1 MEEVKTKKIGLD
13 TDRLII
19 RTPDENDAHDIF
31 TLMSDLEIAASTG
44 FRPMST
50 LSEAEGKIRRDMNS
64 GLMFCISEKGLLEK
78 VLGVFEVTPH
88 KINSVSGEKCNYE
101 ICYFLHKE
109 ARGKGYMTEVVTRM
123 KRYLFDERM
132 ADSLTIAVLPRNDA
146 SRRVALKSGFTY
158 EGLERKCGMN
168 YLDEVVDLEYYTLDK
183 EEYLNPDKT
192 VRKGKQTIASK
203 QKWINDGGILYPIPG
218 YASLLTS
225 PGNGI
230 FRIYEHPQ
238 TKRLGLEKIDDIFRF
253 DFKIYDL
260 DCENIISKII
270 KTWTSDLFR
279 ESNKNLGVI
288 FNGIKGTGKTIAAK
302 LLCNRIG
309 LPVIVISKLVDGML
323 EFIQSLH
330 FEGIILIDEAEKTF
344 REEQEVLL
352 KMIDG
357 VYNDMR
363 KLYILTTNKLSV
375 DENLLGR
382 PGRIRYIKEFS
393 NLPAKSVNDVIDDN
407 LKDISLKEEVLK
419 VVDSLEIS
427 TIDILKAIIDEC
439 NIMGTVPSDSTLNIP
454 KAKYRMQ
461 IISFDNL
468 DLKSHQELK
477 DYIKEHLVYNETV
490 AGWLQKVIGT
500 DESKKKPKKNIGNR
514 PKPRVPFNRWPW
526 TKETTSNSSIPK
538 IPLLPTS
545 CRSVSSTCC
554 WSPLITMHSFSK
566 KTAASKNKSSLNTP
580 RSTSVRRPASPR
592 SATSKTLSRN
602 YRPSGSTSSSPY
614 PMSSTAK
621 RTKRPRKSSTT
632 TPTYPSCCSRRLPA
646 K

>member
-1 MEEVKTKKIGLD
+1 MEETARKTEFV

-19 RTPDENDAHDIF
+19 RTPEERDAHDIF
-31 TLMSDLEIAASTG
+31 ALMSDLEIAASTG
-44 FRPMST
+44 FRPMNT
-50 LSEAEGKIRRDMNS
+50 LSEAEGKIRREMDS
-64 GLMFCISEKGLLEK
+64 GLMYCISEKSHPERNI
-78 VLGVFEVTPH
+78 GVFEITPH
-88 KINSVSGEKCNYE
+88 KTNTASGEKCNYE
-101 ICYFLHKE
+101 ICYFLHKG
-109 ARGKGYMTEVVTRM
+109 ARGKGYMTEVVERM
-123 KRYLFDERM
+123 KHYLFDERM

-168 YLDEVVDLEYYTLDK
+168 YLDEVVDLEYYTIYK
-183 EEYLNPDKT
+183 EEYLNPDEK
-192 VRKGKQTIASK
+192 VHKEKQTIASK

-218 YASLLTS
+218 YASLLAS

-230 FRIYEHPQ
+230 FRIYENPQ
-238 TKRLGLEKIDDIFRF
+238 TKRLGLEKIDDTFRF

-260 DCENIISKII
+260 ECEEIISKVI

-309 LPVIVISKLVDGML
+309 LPVIVVSKPVDGML

-344 REEQEVLL
+344 DEERDILL

-363 KLYILTTNKLSV
+363 KLYVLTTNKLSI

-393 NLPAKSVNDVIDDN
+393 NLSAKAVNDVIDDN
-407 LKDISLKEEVLK
+407 LNDISLKDEILK
-419 VVDSLEIS
+419 VVDSLEFS
-427 TIDILKAIIDEC
+427 TIDILKTIIDEC
-439 NIMGTVPSDSTLNIP
+439 NIMGSVPSDSTLNIP

-468 DLKSHQELK
+468 ELK
-477 DYIKEHLVYNETV
+477 FHRELQDYIINHLAADESVIN
-490 AGWLQKVIGT
+490 WLQKVIGT
-500 DESKKKPKKNIGNR
+500 DGKDKKFKKNLDIIEEMYDC
-514 PKPRVPFNRWPW
+514 RVCIEWR
-526 TKETTSNSSIPK
+526 
-538 IPLLPTS
+538 PTS
-545 CRSVSSTCC
+545 TLGVYIGKHLGCGTVNSEPDRYGFFTREADWDNSTELCC
-554 WSPLITMHSFSK
+554 LCNDIHIP
-566 KTAASKNKSSLNTP
+566 SL
-580 RSTSVRRPASPR
+580 
-592 SATSKTLSRN
+592 
-602 YRPSGSTSSSPY
+602 YRGN
-614 PMSSTAK
+614 
-621 RTKRPRKSSTT
+621 
-632 TPTYPSCCSRRLPA
+632 L
-646 K
+646 

>member
-1 MEEVKTKKIGLD
+1 MEETARKTEFV

-19 RTPDENDAHDIF
+19 RTPEERDAHDIF
-31 TLMSDLEIAASTG
+31 ALMSDLEIAASTG
-44 FRPMST
+44 FRPMNT
-50 LSEAEGKIRRDMNS
+50 LSEAEGKIRREMDS
-64 GLMFCISEKGLLEK
+64 GLMYCISEKSHPERNI
-78 VLGVFEVTPH
+78 GVFEITPH
-88 KINSVSGEKCNYE
+88 KTNTASGEKCNYE
-101 ICYFLHKE
+101 ICYFLHKG
-109 ARGKGYMTEVVTRM
+109 ARGKGYMTEVVERM
-123 KRYLFDERM
+123 KHYLFDERM

-168 YLDEVVDLEYYTLDK
+168 YLDEVVDLEYYTLYK
-183 EEYLNPDKT
+183 EEYLNPDEK
-192 VRKGKQTIASK
+192 VHKEKQTIASK

-230 FRIYEHPQ
+230 FRIYENPQ
-238 TKRLGLEKIDDIFRF
+238 TKRLGLEKIDDTFRF

-260 DCENIISKII
+260 DSEEIISKII

-279 ESNKNLGVI
+279 ESKKNLGVI

-302 LLCNRIG
+302 QLCNRIG
-309 LPVIVISKLVDGML
+309 LPVIVISKPVDGML

-330 FEGIILIDEAEKTF
+330 FESIILIDEAEKTF

-363 KLYILTTNKLSV
+363 KLYILTTNKLSI

-393 NLPAKSVNDVIDDN
+393 NLSAKAVNDVIDDN
-407 LKDISLKEEVLK
+407 LNDISLKDDVLK

-439 NIMGTVPSDSTLNIP
+439 NIMGSVPSDSTLNIP
-454 KAKYRMQ
+454 KAKYKIQ

-468 DLKSHQELK
+468 ELK
-477 DYIKEHLVYNETV
+477 FHRELQDYIINHLAADESVIN
-490 AGWLQKVIGT
+490 WLQKVIGT
-500 DESKKKPKKNIGNR
+500 DGKGKKFKKNLDLIEEMYDC
-514 PKPRVPFNRWPW
+514 RVCIEWR
-526 TKETTSNSSIPK
+526 
-538 IPLLPTS
+538 PTS
-545 CRSVSSTCC
+545 TLGVYIGKHLGCGIVNSKPDGYGFFTREADWDNSTELCC
-554 WSPLITMHSFSK
+554 LCNDYNIP
-566 KTAASKNKSSLNTP
+566 SL
-580 RSTSVRRPASPR
+580 
-592 SATSKTLSRN
+592 
-602 YRPSGSTSSSPY
+602 YRGN
-614 PMSSTAK
+614 
-621 RTKRPRKSSTT
+621 
-632 TPTYPSCCSRRLPA
+632 L
-646 K
+646 

>member
-1 MEEVKTKKIGLD
+1 MKEVKARKIELA
-13 TDRLII
+13 TVRLII
-19 RTPDENDAHDIF
+19 RTPQERDVHDIF
-31 TLMSDLEIAASTG
+31 VLMSDLEIAAITG
-44 FRPMST
+44 FRPMNT
-50 LSEAEGKIRRDMNS
+50 LSEAEGKIRREMDG
-64 GLMFCISEKGLLEK
+64 GLMFCILEKNLPEK
-78 VLGVFEVTPH
+78 VLGVFEITPH
-88 KINSVSGEKCNYE
+88 KTNTVSGEKCNYE

-109 ARGKGYMTEVVTRM
+109 ARGKGYMTEVVKRM

-158 EGLERKCGMN
+158 EGLEKKCGMN
-168 YLDEVVDLEYYTLDK
+168 YLDEVVDLEYYTLYK
-183 EEYLNPDKT
+183 EEYLNPDEKI
-192 VRKGKQTIASK
+192 RKEKQTIASK

-230 FRIYEHPQ
+230 FRIYEQPQ
-238 TKRLGLEKIDDIFRF
+238 TKRLGLEKIDDTFRF

-260 DCENIISKII
+260 DCEDIMSKII

-302 LLCNRIG
+302 QLCNRIG
-309 LPVIVISKLVDGML
+309 LPVIVISKPVDGML

-330 FEGIILIDEAEKTF
+330 FESIILIDEAEKTF

-363 KLYILTTNKLSV
+363 KLYILTTNKLSI

-393 NLPAKSVNDVIDDN
+393 NLSAKAVNDVIDDN
-407 LKDISLKEEVLK
+407 LNDISLKDDVLK

-439 NIMGTVPSDSTLNIP
+439 NIMGSVPSDSTLNIP
-454 KAKYRMQ
+454 KAKYKIQ

-468 DLKSHQELK
+468 ELK
-477 DYIKEHLVYNETV
+477 FHRELQDYIINHLAADESVIN
-490 AGWLQKVIGT
+490 WLQKVIGT
-500 DESKKKPKKNIGNR
+500 DGKGKKFKKNMDLIEEMYDC
-514 PKPRVPFNRWPW
+514 RVCIEWR
-526 TKETTSNSSIPK
+526 
-538 IPLLPTS
+538 PTS
-545 CRSVSSTCC
+545 TLGVYIGKHLGCGIVNSKPDGYGFFTREADWDNSTELCC
-554 WSPLITMHSFSK
+554 LCNDYNIP
-566 KTAASKNKSSLNTP
+566 SL
-580 RSTSVRRPASPR
+580 
-592 SATSKTLSRN
+592 
-602 YRPSGSTSSSPY
+602 YRGN
-614 PMSSTAK
+614 
-621 RTKRPRKSSTT
+621 
-632 TPTYPSCCSRRLPA
+632 L
-646 K
+646 

>member
-1 MEEVKTKKIGLD
+1 MKEVKARKIELA
-13 TDRLII
+13 TVRLII
-19 RTPDENDAHDIF
+19 RTPQERDVHDIF
-31 TLMSDLEIAASTG
+31 VLMSDLEIAAITG
-44 FRPMST
+44 FRPMNT
-50 LSEAEGKIRRDMNS
+50 LSEAEGKIRREMDG
-64 GLMFCISEKGLLEK
+64 GLMFCILEKNLPEK
-78 VLGVFEVTPH
+78 VLGVFEITPH
-88 KINSVSGEKCNYE
+88 KTNTVSDEKCNYE

-109 ARGKGYMTEVVTRM
+109 ARGKGYMTEVVKRM

-158 EGLERKCGMN
+158 EGLEKKCGMN
-168 YLDEVVDLEYYTLDK
+168 YLDEVVDLEYYTLYK
-183 EEYLNPDKT
+183 EEYLNPDEKI
-192 VRKGKQTIASK
+192 RKEKQTIASK

-230 FRIYEHPQ
+230 FRIYEQPQ
-238 TKRLGLEKIDDIFRF
+238 TKRLGLEKIDDTFRF

-260 DCENIISKII
+260 DCEDIMSNII

-302 LLCNRIG
+302 QLCNRIG
-309 LPVIVISKLVDGML
+309 LPVIVISKPVDGML

-330 FEGIILIDEAEKTF
+330 FESIILIDEAEKTF

-363 KLYILTTNKLSV
+363 KLYILTTNKLSI

-393 NLPAKSVNDVIDDN
+393 NLSAKAVNDVIDDN
-407 LKDISLKEEVLK
+407 LNDISLKDDVLK

-439 NIMGTVPSDSTLNIP
+439 NIMGSVPSDSTLNIP
-454 KAKYRMQ
+454 KAKYKIQ

-468 DLKSHQELK
+468 ELK
-477 DYIKEHLVYNETV
+477 FHRELQDYIINHLAADESVIN
-490 AGWLQKVIGT
+490 WLQKVIGT
-500 DESKKKPKKNIGNR
+500 DGKGKKFKKNLDLIEEMYDC
-514 PKPRVPFNRWPW
+514 RVCIEWR
-526 TKETTSNSSIPK
+526 
-538 IPLLPTS
+538 PTS
-545 CRSVSSTCC
+545 TLGVYIGKHLGCGIVNSKPDGYGFFTREADWDNSTELCC
-554 WSPLITMHSFSK
+554 LCNDYNIP
-566 KTAASKNKSSLNTP
+566 SL
-580 RSTSVRRPASPR
+580 
-592 SATSKTLSRN
+592 
-602 YRPSGSTSSSPY
+602 YRGN
-614 PMSSTAK
+614 
-621 RTKRPRKSSTT
+621 
-632 TPTYPSCCSRRLPA
+632 L
-646 K
+646 

>member
-1 MEEVKTKKIGLD
+1 MKEAKTGKIEIE

-19 RTPDENDAHDIF
+19 RTPEDKDVHDIF
-31 TLMSDLEIAASTG
+31 VLMSDREIAASTG
-44 FRPMST
+44 FRPMNT
-50 LSEAEGKIRRDMNS
+50 LSEAEGKIRREMDG
-64 GLMFCISEKGLLEK
+64 GLMFCISEKNLPEK
-78 VLGVFEVTPH
+78 VLGVFEITPH
-88 KINSVSGEKCNYE
+88 KTNTVSGENCNYE

-109 ARGKGYMTEVVTRM
+109 FRGKGYMTEVAERM

-158 EGLERKCGMN
+158 EGLEKKCGMN
-168 YLDEVVDLEYYTLDK
+168 YLDEVVDLEYYTLYK
-183 EEYLNPDKT
+183 EEYLNPDEK
-192 VRKGKQTIASK
+192 VRKEKQTIASK

-230 FRIYEHPQ
+230 FRIYENPQ
-238 TKRLGLEKIDDIFRF
+238 TKRLGLEKIDDTFRF

-260 DCENIISKII
+260 DCEDIMSKII

-302 LLCNRIG
+302 QLCNRIG
-309 LPVIVISKLVDGML
+309 LPVIVISKPVDGML

-330 FEGIILIDEAEKTF
+330 FESIILIDEAEKTF

-363 KLYILTTNKLSV
+363 KLYILTTNKLSI

-393 NLPAKSVNDVIDDN
+393 NLSAKAVNDVIDDN
-407 LKDISLKEEVLK
+407 LNDISLKDDVLK

-439 NIMGTVPSDSTLNIP
+439 NIMGSVPSDSTLNIP
-454 KAKYRMQ
+454 KAKYKIQ

-468 DLKSHQELK
+468 ELK
-477 DYIKEHLVYNETV
+477 FHRELQDYIINHLAADESVIN
-490 AGWLQKVIGT
+490 WLQKVIGT
-500 DESKKKPKKNIGNR
+500 DEKGKKLKKNIDLIEEMYDCDVCIEWR
-514 PKPRVPFNRWPW
+514 
-526 TKETTSNSSIPK
+526 
-538 IPLLPTS
+538 PTS
-545 CRSVSSTCC
+545 TLSIYIGKHLGCGTVSSEPDRYGFFTREDDWNNSTELCC
-554 WSPLITMHSFSK
+554 LCNDIHIP
-566 KTAASKNKSSLNTP
+566 SL
-580 RSTSVRRPASPR
+580 
-592 SATSKTLSRN
+592 
-602 YRPSGSTSSSPY
+602 YRGN
-614 PMSSTAK
+614 
-621 RTKRPRKSSTT
+621 
-632 TPTYPSCCSRRLPA
+632 L
-646 K
+646 

>member
-1 MEEVKTKKIGLD
+1 MKEAKTGKIEIE

-19 RTPDENDAHDIF
+19 RTPEDKDVHDIF
-31 TLMSDLEIAASTG
+31 VLMSDLEIAAITG
-44 FRPMST
+44 FRPMNT
-50 LSEAEGKIRRDMNS
+50 LSEAEGKIRREMDG
-64 GLMFCISEKGLLEK
+64 GLMFCILEKNLPEK
-78 VLGVFEVTPH
+78 VLGVFEITPH
-88 KINSVSGEKCNYE
+88 KTNTVSGEKCNYE

-109 ARGKGYMTEVVTRM
+109 ARGKGYMTEVVKRM

-158 EGLERKCGMN
+158 EGLEKKCGMN
-168 YLDEVVDLEYYTLDK
+168 YLDEVVDLEYYTLYK
-183 EEYLNPDKT
+183 EEYLNPDEKI
-192 VRKGKQTIASK
+192 RKEKQTIASK

-230 FRIYEHPQ
+230 FRIYEQPQ
-238 TKRLGLEKIDDIFRF
+238 TKRLGLEKIDDTFRF

-260 DCENIISKII
+260 DCEDIMSKII

-302 LLCNRIG
+302 QLCNRIG
-309 LPVIVISKLVDGML
+309 LPVIVISKPVDGML

-330 FEGIILIDEAEKTF
+330 FESIILIDEAEKTF

-363 KLYILTTNKLSV
+363 KLYILTTNKLSI

-393 NLPAKSVNDVIDDN
+393 NLSAKAVNDVIDDN
-407 LKDISLKEEVLK
+407 LNDISLKDDVLK

-439 NIMGTVPSDSTLNIP
+439 NIMGSVPSDSTLNIP
-454 KAKYRMQ
+454 KAKYKIQ

-468 DLKSHQELK
+468 ELK
-477 DYIKEHLVYNETV
+477 FHRELQDYIINHLAADESVIN
-490 AGWLQKVIGT
+490 WLQKVIGT
-500 DESKKKPKKNIGNR
+500 DGKGKKFKKNLDLIEEMYDC
-514 PKPRVPFNRWPW
+514 RVCIEWR
-526 TKETTSNSSIPK
+526 
-538 IPLLPTS
+538 PTS
-545 CRSVSSTCC
+545 TLGVYIGKHLGCGIVNSKPDGYGFFTREADWDNSTELCC
-554 WSPLITMHSFSK
+554 LCNDYNIP
-566 KTAASKNKSSLNTP
+566 SL
-580 RSTSVRRPASPR
+580 
-592 SATSKTLSRN
+592 
-602 YRPSGSTSSSPY
+602 YRGN
-614 PMSSTAK
+614 
-621 RTKRPRKSSTT
+621 
-632 TPTYPSCCSRRLPA
+632 L
-646 K
+646 

>member
-1 MEEVKTKKIGLD
+1 MKEAKAGKIEIV

-19 RTPDENDAHDIF
+19 RTPGKKDVHDIF
-31 TLMSDLEIAASTG
+31 VLMSDREIAASTG

-64 GLMFCISEKGLLEK
+64 GLMFCISEEGLPEK

-88 KINSVSGEKCNYE
+88 KTNTVSGEKYNYE

-109 ARGKGYMTEVVTRM
+109 ARGKGYMTEVVERM

-168 YLDEVVDLEYYTLDK
+168 YLDEVVDLEYYTLYK
-183 EEYLNPDKT
+183 EEYLNPDEKI
-192 VRKGKQTIASK
+192 RKEKQTIASK

-230 FRIYEHPQ
+230 FRIYEQPQ
-238 TKRLGLEKIDDIFRF
+238 TERLGLEKIDDTFRF

-260 DCENIISKII
+260 DCEDIMSKII

-302 LLCNRIG
+302 QLCNRIG
-309 LPVIVISKLVDGML
+309 LPVIVISKPVDGML

-330 FEGIILIDEAEKTF
+330 FESIILIDEAEKTF

-363 KLYILTTNKLSV
+363 KLYILTTNKLSI

-393 NLPAKSVNDVIDDN
+393 NLSAKAVNDVIDDN
-407 LKDISLKEEVLK
+407 LNDISLKDDVLK

-439 NIMGTVPSDSTLNIP
+439 NIMGSVPSDSTLNIP
-454 KAKYRMQ
+454 KAKYKIQ

-468 DLKSHQELK
+468 ELK
-477 DYIKEHLVYNETV
+477 FHRELQDYIINHLAADESVIN
-490 AGWLQKVIGT
+490 WLQKVIGT
-500 DESKKKPKKNIGNR
+500 DGKGKKFKKNLDLIEEMYDC
-514 PKPRVPFNRWPW
+514 RVCIEWR
-526 TKETTSNSSIPK
+526 
-538 IPLLPTS
+538 PTS
-545 CRSVSSTCC
+545 TLGVYIGKHLGCGIVNSKPDGYGFFTREADWDNSTELCC
-554 WSPLITMHSFSK
+554 LCNDYNIP
-566 KTAASKNKSSLNTP
+566 SL
-580 RSTSVRRPASPR
+580 
-592 SATSKTLSRN
+592 
-602 YRPSGSTSSSPY
+602 YRGN
-614 PMSSTAK
+614 
-621 RTKRPRKSSTT
+621 
-632 TPTYPSCCSRRLPA
+632 L
-646 K
+646 

>member
-1 MEEVKTKKIGLD
+1 MEEVKTQKIGLD

-19 RTPDENDAHDIF
+19 RTPDEKDVYDIF
-31 TLMSDLEIAASTG
+31 SLMSDREIAASTG

-64 GLMFCISEKGLLEK
+64 GLMFCISEEGLPEK

-88 KINSVSGEKCNYE
+88 KTNTVSGEKCNYE
-101 ICYFLHKE
+101 ICYFLHKD
-109 ARGKGYMTEVVTRM
+109 ARGKGYMTEVVERM

-168 YLDEVVDLEYYTLDK
+168 YLDEVVDLEYYTLYK
-183 EEYLNPDKT
+183 EEYLNPNEK
-192 VRKGKQTIASK
+192 VRKEKQTIASK

-230 FRIYEHPQ
+230 FRIYENPQ
-238 TKRLGLEKIDDIFRF
+238 TKRLGLERIDETFRF

-260 DCENIISKII
+260 DSEEIISKII

-302 LLCNRIG
+302 QLCNRIG
-309 LPVIVISKLVDGML
+309 LPVIVISKPVDGML

-330 FEGIILIDEAEKTF
+330 FESIILIDEAEKTF

-363 KLYILTTNKLSV
+363 KLYILTTNKLSI

-393 NLPAKSVNDVIDDN
+393 NLSAKAVNDVIDDN
-407 LKDISLKEEVLK
+407 LNDISLKDDVLK

-439 NIMGTVPSDSTLNIP
+439 NIMGSVPSDSTLNIP
-454 KAKYRMQ
+454 KAKYKIQ

-468 DLKSHQELK
+468 ELK
-477 DYIKEHLVYNETV
+477 FHRELQDYIINHLAADESVIN
-490 AGWLQKVIGT
+490 WLQKVIGT
-500 DESKKKPKKNIGNR
+500 DGKGKKFKKNLDLIEEMYDC
-514 PKPRVPFNRWPW
+514 RVCIEWR
-526 TKETTSNSSIPK
+526 
-538 IPLLPTS
+538 PTS
-545 CRSVSSTCC
+545 TLGVYIGKHLGCGIVNSKPDGYGFFTREADWDNSTELCC
-554 WSPLITMHSFSK
+554 LCNDYNIP
-566 KTAASKNKSSLNTP
+566 SL
-580 RSTSVRRPASPR
+580 
-592 SATSKTLSRN
+592 
-602 YRPSGSTSSSPY
+602 YRGN
-614 PMSSTAK
+614 
-621 RTKRPRKSSTT
+621 
-632 TPTYPSCCSRRLPA
+632 L
-646 K
+646 

>member
-1 MEEVKTKKIGLD
+1 MEETARKTEFV

-19 RTPDENDAHDIF
+19 RTPEERDAHDIF
-31 TLMSDLEIAASTG
+31 ALMSDLEIAASTG
-44 FRPMST
+44 FRPMNT
-50 LSEAEGKIRRDMNS
+50 LSEAEGKIRREMDS
-64 GLMFCISEKGLLEK
+64 GLMYCISEKSHPERNI
-78 VLGVFEVTPH
+78 GVFEITPH
-88 KINSVSGEKCNYE
+88 KTNTASGEKCNYE
-101 ICYFLHKE
+101 ICYFLHKG
-109 ARGKGYMTEVVTRM
+109 ARGKGYMTEVVERM
-123 KRYLFDERM
+123 KHYLFDERM

-168 YLDEVVDLEYYTLDK
+168 YLDEVVDLEYYTLYK
-183 EEYLNPDKT
+183 EEYLNPDEKI
-192 VRKGKQTIASK
+192 RKEKQTIASK

-230 FRIYEHPQ
+230 FRIYEQPQ
-238 TKRLGLEKIDDIFRF
+238 TKRLGLEKIDDTFRF

-260 DCENIISKII
+260 DCEDIMSKII

-302 LLCNRIG
+302 QLCNRIG
-309 LPVIVISKLVDGML
+309 LPVIVISKPVDGML

-330 FEGIILIDEAEKTF
+330 FESIILIDEAEKTF

-363 KLYILTTNKLSV
+363 KLYILTTNKLSI

-393 NLPAKSVNDVIDDN
+393 NLSAKAVNDVIDDN
-407 LKDISLKEEVLK
+407 LNDISLKDDVLK

-439 NIMGTVPSDSTLNIP
+439 NIMGSVPSDSTLNIP

-468 DLKSHQELK
+468 ELK
-477 DYIKEHLVYNETV
+477 FHRELQDYIINHLAADESVIN
-490 AGWLQKVIGT
+490 WLQKVIGT
-500 DESKKKPKKNIGNR
+500 DGKDKKFKKNLDIIEEMYDC
-514 PKPRVPFNRWPW
+514 RVCIEWR
-526 TKETTSNSSIPK
+526 
-538 IPLLPTS
+538 PTS
-545 CRSVSSTCC
+545 TLGVYIGKHLGCGTVNSEPDRYGFFTREADWDNSTELCC
-554 WSPLITMHSFSK
+554 LCNDIHIP
-566 KTAASKNKSSLNTP
+566 SL
-580 RSTSVRRPASPR
+580 
-592 SATSKTLSRN
+592 
-602 YRPSGSTSSSPY
+602 YRGN
-614 PMSSTAK
+614 
-621 RTKRPRKSSTT
+621 
-632 TPTYPSCCSRRLPA
+632 L
-646 K
+646 

>member
-1 MEEVKTKKIGLD
+1 MEEVKTQKIGLD

-19 RTPDENDAHDIF
+19 RTPDEKDVYDIF
-31 TLMSDLEIAASTG
+31 SLMSDREIAASTG

-64 GLMFCISEKGLLEK
+64 GLMFCISEKNLPEK
-78 VLGVFEVTPH
+78 VLGVFEITPH
-88 KINSVSGEKCNYE
+88 KTNSVSDEKCNYE

-109 ARGKGYMTEVVTRM
+109 GRGKGYMTEVVERM

-168 YLDEVVDLEYYTLDK
+168 YLDEVVDLEYYTLYK
-183 EEYLNPDKT
+183 EEYLNPNEKIH
-192 VRKGKQTIASK
+192 KEKQTIASK

-230 FRIYEHPQ
+230 FRIYENPL
-238 TKRLGLEKIDDIFRF
+238 TKRLGLEKIDDTFRF

-260 DCENIISKII
+260 DSEEIISKII
-270 KTWTSDLFR
+270 MTWSSDLFR

-288 FNGIKGTGKTIAAK
+288 FNGLKGTGKTIAAK

-309 LPVIVISKLVDGML
+309 LPVIVISKPVDGML

-330 FEGIILIDEAEKTF
+330 FESIILIDEAEKTF

-363 KLYILTTNKLSV
+363 KLYILTTNKLSI

-393 NLPAKSVNDVIDDN
+393 NLSAKAVNDVIDDN
-407 LKDISLKEEVLK
+407 LKDTSLKEEVLK

-439 NIMGTVPSDSTLNIP
+439 NIMGSVPSDSTLNIP
-454 KAKYRMQ
+454 KAKYKMQ
-461 IISFDNL
+461 IVSFDNL
-468 DLKSHQELK
+468 ELK
-477 DYIKEHLVYNETV
+477 FHRELQDYIINHLAINESV
-490 AGWLQKVIGT
+490 INWLHKVIGT
-500 DESKKKPKKNIGNR
+500 DEKGKKLKKNIDLIEEMYDCDVCIEWR
-514 PKPRVPFNRWPW
+514 
-526 TKETTSNSSIPK
+526 
-538 IPLLPTS
+538 PTS
-545 CRSVSSTCC
+545 TLSIYIGKHLGCGTVSSEPDRYGFFTREADWNNSTELCC
-554 WSPLITMHSFSK
+554 LCNDIHIP
-566 KTAASKNKSSLNTP
+566 SL
-580 RSTSVRRPASPR
+580 
-592 SATSKTLSRN
+592 
-602 YRPSGSTSSSPY
+602 YRGN
-614 PMSSTAK
+614 
-621 RTKRPRKSSTT
+621 
-632 TPTYPSCCSRRLPA
+632 L
-646 K
+646 

>member
-1 MEEVKTKKIGLD
+1 MKEAKAGKIEIE

-19 RTPDENDAHDIF
+19 RTPEDKDVHDIF
-31 TLMSDLEIAASTG
+31 VLMSDREIAASTG

-50 LSEAEGKIRRDMNS
+50 LSEAEGKIRREMDG
-64 GLMFCISEKGLLEK
+64 GLMFCISEKNLPEK
-78 VLGVFEVTPH
+78 VLGVFEITPH
-88 KINSVSGEKCNYE
+88 KTNTVSGENCNYE

-109 ARGKGYMTEVVTRM
+109 AREKGYMTEVAERM

-168 YLDEVVDLEYYTLDK
+168 YLDEVVDLEYYTLYK
-183 EEYLNPDKT
+183 EEYLNPDEK
-192 VRKGKQTIASK
+192 VRKEKQTIASK

-230 FRIYEHPQ
+230 FRIYENPQ
-238 TKRLGLEKIDDIFRF
+238 TKRLGLEKIDDTFQF

-260 DCENIISKII
+260 DSEEIISKII
-270 KTWTSDLFR
+270 MTWSSDLFR

-288 FNGIKGTGKTIAAK
+288 FNGLKGTGKTIAAK

-309 LPVIVISKLVDGML
+309 LPVIVISKPVNGML

-330 FEGIILIDEAEKTF
+330 FESAILIDEAEKTF

-363 KLYILTTNKLSV
+363 KLYILTTNKLSI

-393 NLPAKSVNDVIDDN
+393 NLSVKAVNDVINDN

-439 NIMGTVPSDSTLNIP
+439 NIMGSVPSDSTLNIP

-461 IISFDNL
+461 IINFDCL

-477 DYIKEHLVYNETV
+477 DYIKGHLTYNETV

-500 DESKKKPKKNIGNR
+500 DESESKKKPKKNMD
-514 PKPRVPFNRWPW
+514 
-526 TKETTSNSSIPK
+526 
-538 IPLLPTS
+538 
-545 CRSVSSTCC
+545 
-554 WSPLITMHSFSK
+554 LIDEIFDCY
-566 KTAASKNKSSLNTP
+566 
-580 RSTSVRRPASPR
+580 VDIEWQ
-592 SATSKTLSRN
+592 
-602 YRPSGSTSSSPY
+602 STSSLITY
-614 PMSSTAK
+614 IGK
-621 RTKRPRKSSTT
+621 RIGRRTVVTEPDRYGFFTVET
-632 TPTYPSCCSRRLPA
+632 DWGDTELWCLCNDVNIPSLYRGNL
-646 K
+646 

>member
-1 MEEVKTKKIGLD
+1 MKEVKARKIELA
-13 TDRLII
+13 TVRLII
-19 RTPDENDAHDIF
+19 RTPQERDVHDIF
-31 TLMSDLEIAASTG
+31 VLMSDLEIAAITG
-44 FRPMST
+44 FRPMNT

-64 GLMFCISEKGLLEK
+64 GLMFCILEKNRPEK

-88 KINSVSGEKCNYE
+88 KTNTVSGEKCNYE

-109 ARGKGYMTEVVTRM
+109 ARGKGYMTEVVKRM

-168 YLDEVVDLEYYTLDK
+168 YLDEVVDLEYYTLYK
-183 EEYLNPDKT
+183 EEYLNPDEK
-192 VRKGKQTIASK
+192 VRKEKLTIASK

-230 FRIYEHPQ
+230 FRIYEQPQ
-238 TKRLGLEKIDDIFRF
+238 TKRLGLEKIDDTFRF

-260 DCENIISKII
+260 DCEDIMSKII

-302 LLCNRIG
+302 QLCNRIG
-309 LPVIVISKLVDGML
+309 LPVIVISKPVDGML

-330 FEGIILIDEAEKTF
+330 FESIILIDEAEKTF

-363 KLYILTTNKLSV
+363 KLYILTTNKLSI

-393 NLPAKSVNDVIDDN
+393 NLSAKAVNDVIDDN
-407 LKDISLKEEVLK
+407 LNDISLKDDVLK

-439 NIMGTVPSDSTLNIP
+439 NIMGSVPSDSTLNIP
-454 KAKYRMQ
+454 KAKYKIQ

-468 DLKSHQELK
+468 ELK
-477 DYIKEHLVYNETV
+477 FHRELQDYIINHLAADESVIN
-490 AGWLQKVIGT
+490 WLQKVIDT
-500 DESKKKPKKNIGNR
+500 DGKGKKFKKNLDLIEEMYDC
-514 PKPRVPFNRWPW
+514 RVCIEWR
-526 TKETTSNSSIPK
+526 
-538 IPLLPTS
+538 PTS
-545 CRSVSSTCC
+545 TLGVYIGKHLGCGIVNSKPDGYGFFTREADWDNSTELCC
-554 WSPLITMHSFSK
+554 LCNDYNIP
-566 KTAASKNKSSLNTP
+566 SL
-580 RSTSVRRPASPR
+580 
-592 SATSKTLSRN
+592 
-602 YRPSGSTSSSPY
+602 YRGN
-614 PMSSTAK
+614 
-621 RTKRPRKSSTT
+621 
-632 TPTYPSCCSRRLPA
+632 L
-646 K
+646 

>member
-1 MEEVKTKKIGLD
+1 MKEAKTGKIEIE

-19 RTPDENDAHDIF
+19 RTPEDKDVHDIF
-31 TLMSDLEIAASTG
+31 VLMSDREIAASTG
-44 FRPMST
+44 FRPMNT
-50 LSEAEGKIRRDMNS
+50 LSEAEGKIRREMDG
-64 GLMFCISEKGLLEK
+64 GLMFCISEKNLPEK
-78 VLGVFEVTPH
+78 VLGVFEITPH
-88 KINSVSGEKCNYE
+88 KTNTVSGENCNCE

-109 ARGKGYMTEVVTRM
+109 FRGKGYMTEVAERM

-158 EGLERKCGMN
+158 EGLEKKCGMN
-168 YLDEVVDLEYYTLDK
+168 YLDEVVDLEYYTLYK
-183 EEYLNPDKT
+183 EEYLNPDEK
-192 VRKGKQTIASK
+192 VRKEKQTIASK

-230 FRIYEHPQ
+230 FRIYENPQ
-238 TKRLGLEKIDDIFRF
+238 TKRLGLEKIDDTFRF

-260 DCENIISKII
+260 DCEDIMSKII

-302 LLCNRIG
+302 QLCNRIG
-309 LPVIVISKLVDGML
+309 LPVIVISKPVDGML

-330 FEGIILIDEAEKTF
+330 FESIILIDEAEKTF

-363 KLYILTTNKLSV
+363 KLYILTTNKLSI

-393 NLPAKSVNDVIDDN
+393 NLSAKAVNDVIDDN
-407 LKDISLKEEVLK
+407 LNDISLKDDVLK

-439 NIMGTVPSDSTLNIP
+439 NIMGSVPSDSTLNIP
-454 KAKYRMQ
+454 KAKYKIQ

-468 DLKSHQELK
+468 ELK
-477 DYIKEHLVYNETV
+477 FHRELQDYIINHLAADESVIN
-490 AGWLQKVIGT
+490 WLQKVIGT
-500 DESKKKPKKNIGNR
+500 DGKGKKFKKNLDLIEEMYDC
-514 PKPRVPFNRWPW
+514 RVCIEWR
-526 TKETTSNSSIPK
+526 
-538 IPLLPTS
+538 PTS
-545 CRSVSSTCC
+545 TLGVYIGKHLGCGIVNSKPDGYGFFTREADWDNSTELCC
-554 WSPLITMHSFSK
+554 LCNDYNIP
-566 KTAASKNKSSLNTP
+566 SL
-580 RSTSVRRPASPR
+580 
-592 SATSKTLSRN
+592 
-602 YRPSGSTSSSPY
+602 YRGN
-614 PMSSTAK
+614 
-621 RTKRPRKSSTT
+621 
-632 TPTYPSCCSRRLPA
+632 L
-646 K
+646 

>member
-1 MEEVKTKKIGLD
+1 MEETARKTEFV

-19 RTPDENDAHDIF
+19 RTPEERDAHDIF
-31 TLMSDLEIAASTG
+31 ALMSDREIAASTG
-44 FRPMST
+44 FRPMNT
-50 LSEAEGKIRRDMNS
+50 LSEAEGKIRREMDS
-64 GLMFCISEKGLLEK
+64 GLMYCISEKSHPERNI
-78 VLGVFEVTPH
+78 GVFEITPH
-88 KINSVSGEKCNYE
+88 KTNTASGEKCNYE
-101 ICYFLHKE
+101 ICYFLDKG
-109 ARGKGYMTEVVTRM
+109 ARGKGYMTEVVERM
-123 KRYLFDERM
+123 KHYLFDERK

-168 YLDEVVDLEYYTLDK
+168 YLDEVVDLEYYTIYK
-183 EEYLNPDKT
+183 EEYLDPDEK
-192 VRKGKQTIASK
+192 VHKEKQTIASK

-238 TKRLGLEKIDDIFRF
+238 TKRLGLEKIDDTFRF

-260 DCENIISKII
+260 ECEEIISKVI

-279 ESNKNLGVI
+279 ECNKNLGVI
-288 FNGIKGTGKTIAAK
+288 FNGFKGTGKTIAAK

-309 LPVIVISKLVDGML
+309 LPVIVVSKPVDGML

-330 FEGIILIDEAEKTF
+330 FESIILIDEAEKTF
-344 REEQEVLL
+344 DEERDILL

-363 KLYILTTNKLSV
+363 KLYVLTTNKLSI

-393 NLPAKSVNDVIDDN
+393 NLSAKAVNDVIDDN
-407 LKDISLKEEVLK
+407 LNDISLKDEVLK

-439 NIMGTVPSDSTLNIP
+439 NIMGSVPSDSTLNIP
-454 KAKYRMQ
+454 KAKYKIQ

-468 DLKSHQELK
+468 ELK
-477 DYIKEHLVYNETV
+477 FHRELQDYIIDHLAADESVIN
-490 AGWLQKVIGT
+490 WLQKVIGT
-500 DESKKKPKKNIGNR
+500 DGKGKKFKKNLDLIEEMYDC
-514 PKPRVPFNRWPW
+514 RVCIEWR
-526 TKETTSNSSIPK
+526 
-538 IPLLPTS
+538 PTS
-545 CRSVSSTCC
+545 TLGVYIGKHLGCGTVNSEPDRYGFFTREADWDNSTELCC
-554 WSPLITMHSFSK
+554 LCNDYNIP
-566 KTAASKNKSSLNTP
+566 SL
-580 RSTSVRRPASPR
+580 
-592 SATSKTLSRN
+592 
-602 YRPSGSTSSSPY
+602 YRGN
-614 PMSSTAK
+614 
-621 RTKRPRKSSTT
+621 
-632 TPTYPSCCSRRLPA
+632 L
-646 K
+646 

>member
-1 MEEVKTKKIGLD
+1 MEETARKTEFV

-19 RTPDENDAHDIF
+19 RTPEERDAHDIF
-31 TLMSDLEIAASTG
+31 ALMSDLEIAANTG
-44 FRPMST
+44 FRPMNT
-50 LSEAEGKIRRDMNS
+50 LSEAEGKIRREMDS
-64 GLMFCISEKGLLEK
+64 GLMYCISEKSHPERNI
-78 VLGVFEVTPH
+78 GVFEITPH
-88 KINSVSGEKCNYE
+88 KTNTASGEKCNYE
-101 ICYFLHKE
+101 ICYFLHKG
-109 ARGKGYMTEVVTRM
+109 ARGKGYMTEVVERM
-123 KRYLFDERM
+123 KHYLFDERM

-168 YLDEVVDLEYYTLDK
+168 YLDEVVDLEYYTLYK
-183 EEYLNPDKT
+183 EEYLNPNEKIH
-192 VRKGKQTIASK
+192 KEKQTIASK

-230 FRIYEHPQ
+230 FRIYEQPQ
-238 TKRLGLEKIDDIFRF
+238 TKRLGLEKIDDTFRF

-260 DCENIISKII
+260 DCEDIMSKII

-302 LLCNRIG
+302 QLCNRIG
-309 LPVIVISKLVDGML
+309 LPVIVISKPVDGML

-330 FEGIILIDEAEKTF
+330 FESIILIDEAEKTF

-363 KLYILTTNKLSV
+363 KLYILTTNKLSI

-393 NLPAKSVNDVIDDN
+393 NLSAKAVNDVIDDN
-407 LKDISLKEEVLK
+407 LNDISLKDDVLK

-439 NIMGTVPSDSTLNIP
+439 NIMGSVPSDSTLNIP
-454 KAKYRMQ
+454 KAKYKIQ

-468 DLKSHQELK
+468 ELK
-477 DYIKEHLVYNETV
+477 FHRELQDYIINHLAADESVIN
-490 AGWLQKVIGT
+490 WLQKVIGT
-500 DESKKKPKKNIGNR
+500 DGKGKKFKKNLDLIEEMYDC
-514 PKPRVPFNRWPW
+514 RVCIEWR
-526 TKETTSNSSIPK
+526 
-538 IPLLPTS
+538 PTS
-545 CRSVSSTCC
+545 TLGVYIGKHLGCGIVNSKPDGYGFFTREADWDNSTELCC
-554 WSPLITMHSFSK
+554 LCNDIHIP
-566 KTAASKNKSSLNTP
+566 SL
-580 RSTSVRRPASPR
+580 
-592 SATSKTLSRN
+592 
-602 YRPSGSTSSSPY
+602 YRGN
-614 PMSSTAK
+614 
-621 RTKRPRKSSTT
+621 
-632 TPTYPSCCSRRLPA
+632 L
-646 K
+646 

>member
-1 MEEVKTKKIGLD
+1 MKEAKAGKIEIV

-19 RTPDENDAHDIF
+19 RTPGEKDVHDIF
-31 TLMSDLEIAASTG
+31 VLMSDREIAAITG
-44 FRPMST
+44 FRPMNT
-50 LSEAEGKIRRDMNS
+50 LSEAEGKIRRDMDS
-64 GLMFCISEKGLLEK
+64 GLMFCISEKNLPEK
-78 VLGVFEVTPH
+78 VIGVFEITPH
-88 KINSVSGEKCNYE
+88 KTNTVSGEKCNYE

-146 SRRVALKSGFTY
+146 SRRVAQKSGFTY

-168 YLDEVVDLEYYTLDK
+168 YLDEVVDLEYYTLYK
-183 EEYLNPDKT
+183 EEYLNP
-192 VRKGKQTIASK
+192 ASK

-230 FRIYEHPQ
+230 FRIYENPQ
-238 TKRLGLEKIDDIFRF
+238 TKRLGLENIDDTFRF

-260 DCENIISKII
+260 DSEEIISKII

-279 ESNKNLGVI
+279 ESKKNLGVI

-302 LLCNRIG
+302 QLCNRIG
-309 LPVIVISKLVDGML
+309 LPVIVISKPVNGML

-330 FEGIILIDEAEKTF
+330 FESAILIDEAEKTF

-363 KLYILTTNKLSV
+363 KLYILTTNKLSI

-393 NLPAKSVNDVIDDN
+393 NLSAKAVNDVINDN

-461 IISFDNL
+461 IISFDSL

-477 DYIKEHLVYNETV
+477 DYIKEHLNYNETV

-500 DESKKKPKKNIGNR
+500 DESKKKPKKNMD
-514 PKPRVPFNRWPW
+514 
-526 TKETTSNSSIPK
+526 
-538 IPLLPTS
+538 
-545 CRSVSSTCC
+545 
-554 WSPLITMHSFSK
+554 LINEMFDCDVNIEWQAT
-566 KTAASKNKSSLNTP
+566 SSL
-580 RSTSVRRPASPR
+580 
-592 SATSKTLSRN
+592 ATYIGKRIGHRTVISEPDRYGFFTVEYDWGDTELWCLCNEIDIPSL
-602 YRPSGSTSSSPY
+602 YRGN
-614 PMSSTAK
+614 
-621 RTKRPRKSSTT
+621 
-632 TPTYPSCCSRRLPA
+632 L
-646 K
+646 

>member
-1 MEEVKTKKIGLD
+1 MKEAKTGKIEIE

-19 RTPDENDAHDIF
+19 RTPEDKDVHDIF
-31 TLMSDLEIAASTG
+31 VLMSDREIAASTG

-50 LSEAEGKIRRDMNS
+50 LSEAEGKIRREMDG
-64 GLMFCISEKGLLEK
+64 GLMFCISEKNLPEK
-78 VLGVFEVTPH
+78 VLGVFEITPH
-88 KINSVSGEKCNYE
+88 KTNTVSGENCNYE

-109 ARGKGYMTEVVTRM
+109 AREKGYMTEVAERM

-168 YLDEVVDLEYYTLDK
+168 YFDEVVDLEYYTLYK
-183 EEYLNPDKT
+183 EEYLNPDEK
-192 VRKGKQTIASK
+192 VRKEKQTIASK

-230 FRIYEHPQ
+230 FRIYENPQ
-238 TKRLGLEKIDDIFRF
+238 TKRLGLEKIDDTFRF

-260 DCENIISKII
+260 DCEDIMSKII

-288 FNGIKGTGKTIAAK
+288 FNGLKGTGKTIAAK

-309 LPVIVISKLVDGML
+309 LPVIVISKPVDGML

-330 FEGIILIDEAEKTF
+330 FESAILIDEAEKTF

-363 KLYILTTNKLSV
+363 KLYILTTNKLSI

-393 NLPAKSVNDVIDDN
+393 NLSAKAVNDVIDDN
-407 LKDISLKEEVLK
+407 LNDISLKDDVLK

-439 NIMGTVPSDSTLNIP
+439 NIMGSIPSDSTLNIP
-454 KAKYRMQ
+454 KAKYKIQ

-468 DLKSHQELK
+468 ELK
-477 DYIKEHLVYNETV
+477 FHRELQDYIINHLATDESVIN
-490 AGWLQKVIGT
+490 WLQKVIGT
-500 DESKKKPKKNIGNR
+500 DGKGKKFKKNLDLIEEMYDC
-514 PKPRVPFNRWPW
+514 RVCIEWR
-526 TKETTSNSSIPK
+526 
-538 IPLLPTS
+538 PTS
-545 CRSVSSTCC
+545 TLGVYIGKHLGCGIVNSKPDGYGFFTREADWDNSTELCC
-554 WSPLITMHSFSK
+554 FCNDYNIP
-566 KTAASKNKSSLNTP
+566 SL
-580 RSTSVRRPASPR
+580 
-592 SATSKTLSRN
+592 
-602 YRPSGSTSSSPY
+602 YRGN
-614 PMSSTAK
+614 
-621 RTKRPRKSSTT
+621 
-632 TPTYPSCCSRRLPA
+632 L
-646 K
+646 

>member
-1 MEEVKTKKIGLD
+1 MKEVKAGKIEIV

-19 RTPDENDAHDIF
+19 RTPEDKDVYDIF
-31 TLMSDLEIAASTG
+31 VLMSDREIASSTG

-50 LSEAEGKIRRDMNS
+50 ESEAEGKIRREMDG
-64 GLMFCISEKGLLEK
+64 GLMFCISERGFPEK
-78 VLGVFEVTPH
+78 VLGVFEITPH
-88 KINSVSGEKCNYE
+88 KTITVSGEKCNYE

-109 ARGKGYMTEVVTRM
+109 ARGKGYMTEVAERM

-168 YLDEVVDLEYYTLDK
+168 YLDEVVDLEYYTLYK
-183 EEYLNPDKT
+183 EEYLNPNEKIH
-192 VRKGKQTIASK
+192 KEKQTIASK

-230 FRIYEHPQ
+230 FRIYENPQ
-238 TKRLGLEKIDDIFRF
+238 TKRLGLEKIDDTFRF

-260 DCENIISKII
+260 DSEEIISKII

-288 FNGIKGTGKTIAAK
+288 FNGLKGTGKTIAAK

-309 LPVIVISKLVDGML
+309 FPVIVVSKLIDGML

-330 FEGIILIDEAEKTF
+330 FESIILIDEAEKTF

-363 KLYILTTNKLSV
+363 KLYILTTNKLSI

-393 NLPAKSVNDVIDDN
+393 NLSAKAVNDVINDN

-419 VVDSLEIS
+419 VIDSLEIS
-427 TIDILKAIIDEC
+427 TIDILNAIIDEC
-439 NIMGTVPSDSTLNIP
+439 NIMGAVPSDSTLNIP

-461 IISFDNL
+461 TISFDSL

-477 DYIKEHLVYNETV
+477 DYIKEHLNYNETV

-500 DESKKKPKKNIGNR
+500 DESRKKPKKNMDLINEMFDCDVNIEWQATSSLATYIGKRIGHRTVVSEPDRYGFFTVESDWDGTELWCLCN
-514 PKPRVPFNRWPW
+514 
-526 TKETTSNSSIPK
+526 EIDIPS
-538 IPLLPTS
+538 LYRGNLS
-545 CRSVSSTCC
+545 
-554 WSPLITMHSFSK
+554 SK
-566 KTAASKNKSSLNTP
+566 KDNGDMPGNDN
-580 RSTSVRRPASPR
+580 V
-592 SATSKTLSRN
+592 
-602 YRPSGSTSSSPY
+602 
-614 PMSSTAK
+614 
-621 RTKRPRKSSTT
+621 
-632 TPTYPSCCSRRLPA
+632 
-646 K
+646 

>member
-1 MEEVKTKKIGLD
+1 MEETARKTEFV

-19 RTPDENDAHDIF
+19 RTPEERDAHDIF
-31 TLMSDLEIAASTG
+31 ALMSDREIAASTG
-44 FRPMST
+44 FRPMNT
-50 LSEAEGKIRRDMNS
+50 LSEAEGKIRREMDS
-64 GLMFCISEKGLLEK
+64 GLMYCISEKSHPERNI
-78 VLGVFEVTPH
+78 GVFEITPH
-88 KINSVSGEKCNYE
+88 KTNTASGEKCNYE
-101 ICYFLHKE
+101 ICYFLDKG
-109 ARGKGYMTEVVTRM
+109 ARGKGYMTEVVERM
-123 KRYLFDERM
+123 KHYLFDERK

-168 YLDEVVDLEYYTLDK
+168 YLDEVVDLEYYTIYK
-183 EEYLNPDKT
+183 EEYLDPDEK
-192 VRKGKQTIASK
+192 VHKEKQTIASK

-238 TKRLGLEKIDDIFRF
+238 TKRLGLEKIDDTFRF

-260 DCENIISKII
+260 ECEEIISKVI

-279 ESNKNLGVI
+279 ECNKNLGVI
-288 FNGIKGTGKTIAAK
+288 FNGLKGTGKTIAAK

-309 LPVIVISKLVDGML
+309 LSVIVVSKPVDGML

-330 FEGIILIDEAEKTF
+330 FESIILIDEAEKTF
-344 REEQEVLL
+344 DEERDILL

-363 KLYILTTNKLSV
+363 KLYVLTTNKLSI

-393 NLPAKSVNDVIDDN
+393 NLSAKAVNDVIDDN
-407 LKDISLKEEVLK
+407 LNDISLKDEVLK

-439 NIMGTVPSDSTLNIP
+439 NIMGSVPSDSTLNIP
-454 KAKYRMQ
+454 KAKYKIQ

-468 DLKSHQELK
+468 ELK
-477 DYIKEHLVYNETV
+477 FHRELQDYIIDHL
-490 AGWLQKVIGT
+490 
-500 DESKKKPKKNIGNR
+500 
-514 PKPRVPFNRWPW
+514 
-526 TKETTSNSSIPK
+526 
-538 IPLLPTS
+538 
-545 CRSVSSTCC
+545 
-554 WSPLITMHSFSK
+554 
-566 KTAASKNKSSLNTP
+566 AADG
-580 RSTSVRRPASPR
+580 
-592 SATSKTLSRN
+592 RN
-602 YRPSGSTSSSPY
+602 V
-614 PMSSTAK
+614 
-621 RTKRPRKSSTT
+621 
-632 TPTYPSCCSRRLPA
+632 
-646 K
+646 

>member
-1 MEEVKTKKIGLD
+1 MEERKIELA
-13 TDRLII
+13 TERLII
-19 RTPDENDAHDIF
+19 RNPEEDNIQDIF

-44 FRPMST
+44 FKPMST
-50 LSEAEGKIRRDMNS
+50 LSEAEGKIRRDLDS
-64 GLMFCISEKGLLEK
+64 RLMFCISEKKLPKKIIGI
-78 VLGVFEVTPH
+78 FEITPH
-88 KINSVSGEKCNYE
+88 KTNTVSSEKCNYE

-109 ARGKGYMTEVVTRM
+109 ARGKGYMTEVVERM

-158 EGLERKCGMN
+158 EGLERECGMN
-168 YLDEVVDLEYYTLDK
+168 YLDEIVDLEYYTLYK
-183 EEYLNPDKT
+183 EEYLNPDEK
-192 VRKGKQTIASK
+192 VHKEKQTIASK

-238 TKRLGLEKIDDIFRF
+238 TKRLGLEKIDDTFRF

-260 DCENIISKII
+260 DCEEIISKII
-270 KTWTSDLFR
+270 KAWTSDQFR

-288 FNGIKGTGKTIAAK
+288 FNGLKGTGKTIAAK

-309 LPVIVISKLVDGML
+309 LPVIVISKPVDGML

-330 FEGIILIDEAEKTF
+330 FESTILIDEAEKTF

-363 KLYILTTNKLSV
+363 KLYILTTNKLSI

-393 NLPAKSVNDVIDDN
+393 NLSARAVNDIIDDN
-407 LKDISLKEEVLK
+407 LKDASLKEEVLK

-439 NIMGTVPSDSTLNIP
+439 NIMGVVPSDSALNIP
-454 KAKYRMQ
+454 KAKYKMQ
-461 IISFDNL
+461 IISFDSL
-468 DLKSHQELK
+468 DVKSYQEVK
-477 DYIKEHLVYNETV
+477 DYIKEHLVYNESV
-490 AGWLQKVIGT
+490 ADWLRKVIGT
-500 DESKKKPKKNIGNR
+500 DESKKKPKKNMD
-514 PKPRVPFNRWPW
+514 
-526 TKETTSNSSIPK
+526 
-538 IPLLPTS
+538 
-545 CRSVSSTCC
+545 
-554 WSPLITMHSFSK
+554 LINEMFECDVNIEWQAT
-566 KTAASKNKSSLNTP
+566 SSL
-580 RSTSVRRPASPR
+580 
-592 SATSKTLSRN
+592 ATYIGKRIGHRTVMSEPDRFGFFTVESDWGDTELCCLCNEIDIPSL
-602 YRPSGSTSSSPY
+602 YRGS
-614 PMSSTAK
+614 
-621 RTKRPRKSSTT
+621 
-632 TPTYPSCCSRRLPA
+632 L
-646 K
+646 

>member
-1 MEEVKTKKIGLD
+1 
-13 TDRLII
+13 
-19 RTPDENDAHDIF
+19 
-31 TLMSDLEIAASTG
+31 MSDREIAASTG
-44 FRPMST
+44 FRPMNT
-50 LSEAEGKIRRDMNS
+50 LSEAEGKIRREMDG
-64 GLMFCISEKGLLEK
+64 GLMFCISEKNLPEK
-78 VLGVFEVTPH
+78 VLGVFEITPH
-88 KINSVSGEKCNYE
+88 KTNTVSGENCNYE

-109 ARGKGYMTEVVTRM
+109 FRGKGYMTEVAERM

-158 EGLERKCGMN
+158 EGLEKKCGMN
-168 YLDEVVDLEYYTLDK
+168 YLDEVVDLEYYTLYK
-183 EEYLNPDKT
+183 EEYLNPDEK
-192 VRKGKQTIASK
+192 VRKEKQTIASK

-230 FRIYEHPQ
+230 FRIYENPQ
-238 TKRLGLEKIDDIFRF
+238 TKRLGLEKIDDTFRF

-260 DCENIISKII
+260 DCEDIMSKII

-302 LLCNRIG
+302 QLCNRIG
-309 LPVIVISKLVDGML
+309 LPVIVISKPVDGML

-330 FEGIILIDEAEKTF
+330 FESIILIDEAEKTF

-363 KLYILTTNKLSV
+363 KLYILTTNKLSI

-393 NLPAKSVNDVIDDN
+393 NLSARAVNDVIDDN
-407 LKDISLKEEVLK
+407 LNDISLKDDVLK

-439 NIMGTVPSDSTLNIP
+439 NIMGSVPSDSTLNIP
-454 KAKYRMQ
+454 KAKYKIQ

-468 DLKSHQELK
+468 ELK
-477 DYIKEHLVYNETV
+477 FHRELQDYIINHLAADESVIN
-490 AGWLQKVIGT
+490 WLQKVIGT
-500 DESKKKPKKNIGNR
+500 DGKGKKFKKNLDLIEEMYDC
-514 PKPRVPFNRWPW
+514 RVCIEWR
-526 TKETTSNSSIPK
+526 
-538 IPLLPTS
+538 PTS
-545 CRSVSSTCC
+545 TLGVYIGKHLGCGIVNSKPDGYGFFTREADWDNSTELCC
-554 WSPLITMHSFSK
+554 LCNDYNIP
-566 KTAASKNKSSLNTP
+566 SL
-580 RSTSVRRPASPR
+580 
-592 SATSKTLSRN
+592 
-602 YRPSGSTSSSPY
+602 YRGN
-614 PMSSTAK
+614 
-621 RTKRPRKSSTT
+621 
-632 TPTYPSCCSRRLPA
+632 L
-646 K
+646 

>member
-1 MEEVKTKKIGLD
+1 MKEVKARKIELA
-13 TDRLII
+13 TVRLII
-19 RTPDENDAHDIF
+19 RTPQERDVHDIF
-31 TLMSDLEIAASTG
+31 VLMSDLEIAAITG
-44 FRPMST
+44 FRPMNT
-50 LSEAEGKIRRDMNS
+50 LSEAEGKIRREMDG
-64 GLMFCISEKGLLEK
+64 GLMFCILEKNLPEK
-78 VLGVFEVTPH
+78 VLGVFEITPH
-88 KINSVSGEKCNYE
+88 KTNTVSGEKCNYE

-109 ARGKGYMTEVVTRM
+109 ARGKGYMTEVVKRM

-158 EGLERKCGMN
+158 EGLEKKCGMN
-168 YLDEVVDLEYYTLDK
+168 YLDEVVDLEYYTLYK
-183 EEYLNPDKT
+183 EEYLNPDEKI
-192 VRKGKQTIASK
+192 RKEKQTIASK

-230 FRIYEHPQ
+230 FRIYEQPQ
-238 TKRLGLEKIDDIFRF
+238 TKRLGLEKIDDTFRF

-260 DCENIISKII
+260 DCEDIMSKII

-302 LLCNRIG
+302 QLCNRIG
-309 LPVIVISKLVDGML
+309 LPVIVISKPVDGML

-330 FEGIILIDEAEKTF
+330 FESIILIDEAEKTF

-363 KLYILTTNKLSV
+363 KLYILTTNKLSI

-393 NLPAKSVNDVIDDN
+393 NLSAKAVNDVIDDN
-407 LKDISLKEEVLK
+407 LNDISLKDDVLK

-439 NIMGTVPSDSTLNIP
+439 NIMGSVSTLNIP
-454 KAKYRMQ
+454 KAKYKIQ

-468 DLKSHQELK
+468 ELK
-477 DYIKEHLVYNETV
+477 FHRELQDYIINHLAADESVIN
-490 AGWLQKVIGT
+490 WLQKVIGT
-500 DESKKKPKKNIGNR
+500 DEKGKKLKKNIDLIEEMYDCDVCIEWR
-514 PKPRVPFNRWPW
+514 
-526 TKETTSNSSIPK
+526 
-538 IPLLPTS
+538 PTS
-545 CRSVSSTCC
+545 TLSIYIGKHLGCGTVSSEPDRYGFFTREDDWNNSTELCC
-554 WSPLITMHSFSK
+554 LCNDIHIP
-566 KTAASKNKSSLNTP
+566 SL
-580 RSTSVRRPASPR
+580 
-592 SATSKTLSRN
+592 
-602 YRPSGSTSSSPY
+602 YRGN
-614 PMSSTAK
+614 
-621 RTKRPRKSSTT
+621 
-632 TPTYPSCCSRRLPA
+632 L
-646 K
+646 

>member
-1 MEEVKTKKIGLD
+1 MKEVKARKIELA
-13 TDRLII
+13 TVRLII
-19 RTPDENDAHDIF
+19 RTPQERDVHDIF
-31 TLMSDLEIAASTG
+31 VLMSDLEIAAITG
-44 FRPMST
+44 FRPMNT
-50 LSEAEGKIRRDMNS
+50 VSEAEGKIRREKEG
-64 GLMFCISEKGLLEK
+64 GLMFCISEKNLPEK
-78 VLGVFEVTPH
+78 VLGVFEITPH
-88 KINSVSGEKCNYE
+88 KTNTVSGEKCNYE

-109 ARGKGYMTEVVTRM
+109 ARGKGYMTEVVKRM

-158 EGLERKCGMN
+158 EGLEKKCGMN
-168 YLDEVVDLEYYTLDK
+168 YLDEVVDLEYYTLYK
-183 EEYLNPDKT
+183 EEYLNPDEKI
-192 VRKGKQTIASK
+192 RKEKQTIASK

-230 FRIYEHPQ
+230 FRIYEQPQ
-238 TKRLGLEKIDDIFRF
+238 TKRLGLEKIDDTFRF

-260 DCENIISKII
+260 DCEDIMSKII

-302 LLCNRIG
+302 QLCNRIG
-309 LPVIVISKLVDGML
+309 LPVIVISKPVDGML

-330 FEGIILIDEAEKTF
+330 FESIILIDEAEKTF
-344 REEQEVLL
+344 REEQEALL

-363 KLYILTTNKLSV
+363 KLYILTTNKLSI

-393 NLPAKSVNDVIDDN
+393 NLSAKAVNDVIDDN
-407 LKDISLKEEVLK
+407 LNDISLKDDVLK

-439 NIMGTVPSDSTLNIP
+439 NIMGSVPSDSTLNIP
-454 KAKYRMQ
+454 KAKYKIQ

-468 DLKSHQELK
+468 ELK
-477 DYIKEHLVYNETV
+477 FHRELQDYIINHLAADESVIN
-490 AGWLQKVIGT
+490 WLQKVIGT
-500 DESKKKPKKNIGNR
+500 DGKGKKFKKNLDLIEEMYDC
-514 PKPRVPFNRWPW
+514 RVCIEWR
-526 TKETTSNSSIPK
+526 
-538 IPLLPTS
+538 PTS
-545 CRSVSSTCC
+545 TLGVYIGKHLGCGIVNSKPDGYGFFTREADWDNSTELCC
-554 WSPLITMHSFSK
+554 LCNDYNIP
-566 KTAASKNKSSLNTP
+566 SL
-580 RSTSVRRPASPR
+580 
-592 SATSKTLSRN
+592 
-602 YRPSGSTSSSPY
+602 YRGN
-614 PMSSTAK
+614 
-621 RTKRPRKSSTT
+621 
-632 TPTYPSCCSRRLPA
+632 L
-646 K
+646 

>member
-1 MEEVKTKKIGLD
+1 MEETARKTEFV

-19 RTPDENDAHDIF
+19 RTPEERDAHDIF
-31 TLMSDLEIAASTG
+31 ALMSDLEIAANTG
-44 FRPMST
+44 FRPMNT
-50 LSEAEGKIRRDMNS
+50 LSEAEGKIRREMDS
-64 GLMFCISEKGLLEK
+64 GLMYCISEKSHPERNI
-78 VLGVFEVTPH
+78 GVFEITPH
-88 KINSVSGEKCNYE
+88 KTNTASGEKCNYE
-101 ICYFLHKE
+101 ICYFLHKG
-109 ARGKGYMTEVVTRM
+109 ARGKGYMTEVVERM
-123 KRYLFDERM
+123 KHYLFDERM

-168 YLDEVVDLEYYTLDK
+168 YLDEVVDLEYYTIYK
-183 EEYLNPDKT
+183 EEYLNPDEK
-192 VRKGKQTIASK
+192 VHKEKQTIASK

-218 YASLLTS
+218 YASLLAS

-230 FRIYEHPQ
+230 FRIYENPQ
-238 TKRLGLEKIDDIFRF
+238 TKRLGLEKIDDTFRF

-260 DCENIISKII
+260 ECEEIISKVI

-309 LPVIVISKLVDGML
+309 LPVIVVSKPVDGML

-344 REEQEVLL
+344 DEERDILL

-363 KLYILTTNKLSV
+363 KLYVLTTNKLSI

-393 NLPAKSVNDVIDDN
+393 NLSAKAVNDVIDDN
-407 LKDISLKEEVLK
+407 LNDISLKDEILK
-419 VVDSLEIS
+419 VVDSLEFS
-427 TIDILKAIIDEC
+427 TIDILKTIIDEC
-439 NIMGTVPSDSTLNIP
+439 NIMGSVPSDSTLNIP

-468 DLKSHQELK
+468 ELK
-477 DYIKEHLVYNETV
+477 FHRELQDYIINHLAADESVIN
-490 AGWLQKVIGT
+490 WLQKVIGT
-500 DESKKKPKKNIGNR
+500 DGKDKKFKKNLDIIEEMYDC
-514 PKPRVPFNRWPW
+514 RVCIEWR
-526 TKETTSNSSIPK
+526 
-538 IPLLPTS
+538 PTS
-545 CRSVSSTCC
+545 TLGVYIGKHLGCGTVNSELDRYGFFTREADWDNSTELCC
-554 WSPLITMHSFSK
+554 LCNDIHIP
-566 KTAASKNKSSLNTP
+566 SL
-580 RSTSVRRPASPR
+580 
-592 SATSKTLSRN
+592 
-602 YRPSGSTSSSPY
+602 YRGN
-614 PMSSTAK
+614 
-621 RTKRPRKSSTT
+621 
-632 TPTYPSCCSRRLPA
+632 L
-646 K
+646 

>member
-1 MEEVKTKKIGLD
+1 MKEVKAQKIELA

-19 RTPDENDAHDIF
+19 RSPQERDVHDIF
-31 TLMSDLEIAASTG
+31 VLMSDREIAAITG

-64 GLMFCISEKGLLEK
+64 GLMFCISEKGLPEK

-88 KINSVSGEKCNYE
+88 KTNTVSGEKCNYE

-109 ARGKGYMTEVVTRM
+109 VRGKGYMTEVAERM

-168 YLDEVVDLEYYTLDK
+168 YLDEVVDLEYYTLYK
-183 EEYLNPDKT
+183 KEYLNPDEK
-192 VRKGKQTIASK
+192 VHKEKQTIASK

-230 FRIYEHPQ
+230 FRIYENPQ
-238 TKRLGLEKIDDIFRF
+238 TKRLGMEKIDDTFRF

-260 DCENIISKII
+260 DSEEIISKII
-270 KTWTSDLFR
+270 MTWSSDLFR

-288 FNGIKGTGKTIAAK
+288 FNGLKGTGKTIAAK

-309 LPVIVISKLVDGML
+309 LPVIVISKPVNGML

-330 FEGIILIDEAEKTF
+330 FESVILIDEAEKTF

-363 KLYILTTNKLSV
+363 KLYILTTNKLSI

-393 NLPAKSVNDVIDDN
+393 NLSAKAVNDVINDN

-419 VVDSLEIS
+419 VIDSLEIS

-439 NIMGTVPSDSTLNIP
+439 NIMGAVPSDSTLNIP

-461 IISFDNL
+461 IISFDSL

-477 DYIKEHLVYNETV
+477 DYIKEHLNYNETV

-500 DESKKKPKKNIGNR
+500 DESKKKPKKNMD
-514 PKPRVPFNRWPW
+514 
-526 TKETTSNSSIPK
+526 
-538 IPLLPTS
+538 
-545 CRSVSSTCC
+545 
-554 WSPLITMHSFSK
+554 LINEMFDCDVNIEWQAT
-566 KTAASKNKSSLNTP
+566 SSL
-580 RSTSVRRPASPR
+580 
-592 SATSKTLSRN
+592 ATYIGKRIGHRTVISEPDKYGFFTVESDWDGTELWCLCNEIDIPSL
-602 YRPSGSTSSSPY
+602 YRGN
-614 PMSSTAK
+614 
-621 RTKRPRKSSTT
+621 
-632 TPTYPSCCSRRLPA
+632 L
-646 K
+646 